1 MARLFVTADGS
12 WGRIVEEEFLVVN
25 CDNFTNLDWQS
36 LDEAPDS
43 EKLPVAL
50 GAYLN
55 TLTPLSEV
63 TMWDDVPDLLKAL
76 SDGVTE
82 LSFANTQPQIS
93 EAERKLRRLHAE
105 LAIALGL

>member
-1 MARLFVTADGS
+1 MARLFVTTDGF
-12 WGRIVEEEFLVVN
+12 WGRIVEDEFLILN
-25 CDNFTNLDWQS
+25 CDKFTDLDWLA

-55 TLTPLSEV
+55 SVDDPASLP
-63 TMWDDVPDLLKAL
+63 MWDDVPDILKNL